1 MEDYKTLTNE
11 EIKNRMGELN
21 QKFLKLRKLAVKV
34 ASEMDSLADEYEL
47 LKQEA
52 NNRNNIVNS

>member
-11 EIKNRMGELN
+11 EIKNRMDELN

-34 ASEMDSLADEYEL
+34 ASEMDSLAEEYEL
-47 LKQEA
+47 LKQEV